1 MDRSYRLKMEQKL
14 NDNTLTVEYVIN
26 CVAKYEDK
34 INQLAYKEKQYR
46 YADYGSDNY
55 KIKLEEQIAY
65 RKPFVDFLMKD
76 CHMSLDDIKLAVANV
91 KEKNIPTKDVCDKVR
106 DIILSGVYWIE

>member
-1 MDRSYRLKMEQKL
+1 MDRSYRLKMEEKL

-26 CVAKYEDK
+26 CIAKYESK

-46 YADYGSDNY
+46 NVGYNNY
-55 KIKLEEQIAY
+55 KLELDELIAY

-76 CHMSLDDIKLAVANV
+76 CHMSLDDIKQAVVKV
-91 KEKNIPTKDVCDKVR
+91 KEKNIPTKAVCDKVR
-106 DIILSGVYWIE
+106 DIILSGVYLIE